1 MTWNWK
7 AQLLI
12 GSLLGGWAGVGGP
25 LQALEIAVSEHQ
37 VEASGVTAGGEVAWL
52 TVWREL
58 DERSR
63 TRVTLLDRTTS
74 DEDGDGRVTLEVER
88 PIPPLSVWV
97 AVDVTTGQA
106 AIVSPEGIPLRWA
119 PDGSVR
125 RTGPHIEVA
134 LKRPELLLVRPGLGA
149 FRARVA
155 DGARDDAGARGD
167 ARVTLTPSAF
177 RRAVPK
183 SVPPGPPDEIPLP
196 QRFASGDVLVGVD
209 MRTLE
214 VVLAE
219 VE

>member
-1 MTWNWK
+1 MTGKTRNF
-7 AQLLI
+7 I
-12 GSLLGGWAGVGGP
+12 GCLVVGWIGFGGP
-25 LQALEIAVSEHQ
+25 LQALEIVISEHE

-58 DERSR
+58 DEHYS
-63 TRVTLLDRTTS
+63 TRVTLLDRTIV
-74 DEDGDGRVTLEVER
+74 DEDRDGAVTLEVDR
-88 PIPPLSVWV
+88 PVPPLSVWV
-97 AVDVTTGQA
+97 AVDGTSGEVAVRT
-106 AIVSPEGIPLRWA
+106 PEGVRLRWA
-119 PDGSVR
+119 PEDSVR
-125 RTGPHIEVA
+125 RKGPHVEVD
-134 LKRPELLLVRPGLGA
+134 LKRPEVILVRPGVGA

-167 ARVTLTPSAF
+167 ARVELSPAAF

-183 SVPPGPPDEIPLP
+183 RGPPGPPTSVPLP
-196 QRFASGDVLVGVD
+196 QRFEPGDVLVAVD